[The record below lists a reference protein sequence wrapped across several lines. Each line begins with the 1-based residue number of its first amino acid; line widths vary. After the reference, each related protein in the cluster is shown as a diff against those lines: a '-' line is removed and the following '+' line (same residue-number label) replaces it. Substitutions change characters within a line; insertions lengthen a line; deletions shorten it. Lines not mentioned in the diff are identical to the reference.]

1 MAAQSLTVQGCL
13 ASVASCYT
21 RGMFYVSEV
30 VRFCYGHR
38 LLDYVGKC
46 ARVHGHNGKVEI
58 VLAAPTLDKTGFVVD
73 FHDVEAAALK
83 FIDETLDHRLL
94 LRRDDPLIPALEAAN
109 EPFVALDVNP
119 SAEHL
124 AKLIYDHLASSGLP
138 VFEVRFF
145 ETETS
150 VAVYRGAPPASPA
163 AP

>member
-1 MAAQSLTVQGCL
+1 
-13 ASVASCYT
+13 
-21 RGMFYVSEV
+21 MFYVSEV

-73 FHDVEAAALK
+73 FYDVEAAALK

-119 SAEHL
+119 SAENL
-124 AKLIYDHLASSGLP
+124 ARLIYDHLASSGLP

>member
-1 MAAQSLTVQGCL
+1 MP
-13 ASVASCYT
+13 VA
-21 RGMFYVSEV
+21 E
-30 VRFCYGHR
+30 
-38 LLDYVGKC
+38 
-46 ARVHGHNGKVEI
+46 

-119 SAEHL
+119 SAENL
-124 AKLIYDHLASSGLP
+124 ARLIYDHLAGSGLP

-163 AP
+163 SP